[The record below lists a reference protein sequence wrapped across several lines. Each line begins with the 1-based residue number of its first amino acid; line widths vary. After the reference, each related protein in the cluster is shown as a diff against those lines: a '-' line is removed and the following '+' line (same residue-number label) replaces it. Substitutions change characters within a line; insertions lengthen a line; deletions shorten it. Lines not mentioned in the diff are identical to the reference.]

1 MKLTSQYTITNN
13 DVTSIDEV
21 AELWKKLFSLHHFLR
36 YEVHIQPTDRDWVR
50 RRTKLLEKANDML
63 VITAKADNKL
73 VGYLIVSV
81 HECDKTV
88 GEIESLY
95 VLKEYRKEDIGT
107 EMMKEA
113 MDWLNYKGVAIQ
125 KIAVGVEN
133 EQVIAFYNKLG
144 FAPKSIILEK
154 RGDESYRSVNK

>member
-1 MKLTSQYTITNN
+1 M
-13 DVTSIDEV
+13 
-21 AELWKKLFSLHHFLR
+21 
-36 YEVHIQPTDRDWVR
+36 IQPTDRDWVR
-50 RRTKLLEKANDML
+50 RRNKLLEKAKDML
-63 VITAKADNKL
+63 VITAKANNML

-81 HECDKTV
+81 HKCDTTV

-95 VLKEYRKEDIGT
+95 VLEEYREDDIGS

-113 MDWLNYKGVAIQ
+113 MNWLNYKGVAIQ

-144 FAPKSIILEK
+144 FAPKSVILEK